1 MMDDCLKNVPE
12 PQSSEERVFIPFQ
25 RCSKIQKHLLKW
37 LTISGISM
45 SAIMIILAIL
55 FYMNIS
61 EQALAI
67 GHPDKLAD
75 ARTVLILFSIIT
87 LILCLAFGLFYFS
100 MQRVFFNTF
109 IIVNQKGV
117 TLHTARKKTLIEW
130 QFLKNART
138 IAIGRMQQCTLIDQE
153 GNKISF
159 AANMIDAWQPIPKM
173 KMNLKGFL
181 LEYPDKTRILLK
193 IKENP
198 LYLCIH
204 ERMPRLS

>member
-1 MMDDCLKNVPE
+1 MIDDCLKDVPK

-25 RCSKIQKHLLKW
+25 RCSKIQKSLLKW
-37 LTISGISM
+37 LTIGGSSI

-61 EQALAI
+61 EQALTI
-67 GHPDKLAD
+67 GQSDKLAE
-75 ARTVLILFSIIT
+75 ARILLMLFTIIILT
-87 LILCLAFGLFYFS
+87 LCVSFGLFYFF

-109 IIVNQKGV
+109 IIVNPKGV
-117 TLHTARKKTLIEW
+117 TLHTARKKTFIEW
-130 QFLKNART
+130 QFLKKVRT
-138 IAIGRMQQCTLIDQE
+138 IAMGRMQQCTLIDQK

-159 AANMIDAWQPIPKM
+159 VANMIDAWQPIPKM

-198 LYLCIH
+198 LYLYIQ
-204 ERMPRLS
+204 ERMPRLG